1 LTGTV
6 FQDRFPKD
14 IGVSA
19 SYPIKNLD
27 GIDAETIAAFKDAGI
42 RTTERLL
49 EAASTSKGRKQ
60 LAAQTGIDEKQ
71 LLRFANAA
79 DRMRV
84 KGLGAD
90 YAELLRVCGVD
101 TVKELKY
108 RNPANLAAAMREA
121 NKKRKLVRLLPT
133 EKAVGRW
140 IDHAKKLPLK
150 ITY

>member
-1 LTGTV
+1 
-6 FQDRFPKD
+6 
-14 IGVSA
+14 VSV

-27 GIDAETIAAFKDAGI
+27 GLDAEAVAALKSVGI
-42 RTTERLL
+42 RTTSKLL
-49 EAASTSKGRKQ
+49 ESARTSKGRKL
-60 LAAQTGIDEKQ
+60 LAEKTGIDEKR
-71 LLRFANAA
+71 LLRFANMA

-101 TVKELKY
+101 TVRELKY
-108 RNPANLAAAMREA
+108 RNPAKLAAAMREA
-121 NKKRKLVRLLPT
+121 NDKRKVVKLVPT
-133 EKAVGRW
+133 DKTVGRW

>member
-1 LTGTV
+1 MSV
-6 FQDRFPKD
+6 
-14 IGVSA
+14 

-27 GIDAETIAAFKDAGI
+27 GIDMDAVAAFKAVGI
-42 RTTERLL
+42 RTTEKLL
-49 EAASTSKGRKQ
+49 EAARTSKGRKL
-60 LAAQTGIDEKQ
+60 LAEQTGIDEKR
-71 LLRFANAA
+71 LLRFANMA

-101 TVKELKY
+101 TVRELKY
-108 RNPANLAAAMREA
+108 RNPAKLAAAMKDA
-121 NKKRKLVRLLPT
+121 NKKRKLVQLLPS